1 MADKPMPKV
10 MPMPA
15 PQARPNRAV
24 HDAYADE
31 ALRAAQRHIDQ
42 IQEIDRLGQELE
54 EFRRRALLAEA
65 ENKRLEKREADLQI
79 MLERQREQL
88 TNERDTYRNRICNL
102 VAGFHTAG
110 GIVLRL
116 LETAQGEVQPAAG
129 VNLTTLANEIERE
142 QKAADDEAMPS
153 VVTAGP
159 REPTS

>member
-88 TNERDTYRNRICNL
+88 TNERDTYRNRINNL

-142 QKAADDEAMPS
+142 QKAADDEAMPR
-153 VVTAGP
+153 VVTSGP